1 MGKKRT
7 ILFGGLAII
16 ALVAGTA
23 AVRTASFAPAGI
35 ADGSDIQLATVPRY
49 DLDAAVAHLSAAAQI
64 KTVSHQ
70 NPADNDIAEWGRLHV
85 WLASTYPA
93 THRVMTRTVLPN
105 QTLIYHWPGSD
116 ASLAPIIVMA
126 HQDVVPVTEG
136 TEKDWKYPPFAGA
149 IAEKAVWGRG
159 TVDDKG
165 SLIGLF
171 EALEA
176 LAGQGFQP
184 KRSIYLVSGHD
195 EEAGGSGAVAAAAKL
210 KAEGVRALYTLDE
223 GSVVLR
229 DAPVINGPAILI
241 GVAEKGYATLKIT
254 ANAPGGHSSMPP
266 AETGVTTLARAVLA
280 ITEKPFPIEMRGP
293 GAAMV
298 EAFAAHKGGTTKLA
312 VANRWLLG
320 PLLKGQLGA
329 SPSSAAAFHTTIAP
343 TMLEGSPKENV
354 LPQSATALINYRI
367 APWNSSAD
375 VVARAKAA
383 VGDAPVE
390 LSWVK
395 PPNEPSRVSSSRSQ
409 GWKYVVAA
417 ARADAPEAVI
427 APFLVVG
434 ATDSRSMEPISQD
447 VYRFM
452 PMHFTLK
459 ETAMIHG
466 TNEHMTIDSF
476 RRMIDFYARLIATSA
491 GGTTGG

>member
-1 MGKKRT
+1 MGKRRT
-7 ILFGGLAII
+7 ILIGGLAVI
-16 ALVAGTA
+16 AVVAATV
-23 AVRTASFAPAGI
+23 AVRTATFAPKDI
-35 ADGSDIQLATVPRY
+35 ANGSDIRLAAVPAY
-49 DLDAAVAHLSAAAQI
+49 ELQAAVANLSAAAQI
-64 KTVSHQ
+64 RTISHQ
-70 NPADNDIAEWGRLHV
+70 DPADDEVAEWERLHA
-85 WLASTYPA
+85 WLAATYPA
-93 THRVMTRTVLPN
+93 THRAMTRTIMPN
-105 QTLIYHWPGSD
+105 RTLIYHWRGSD
-116 ASLAPIIVMA
+116 AALAPIIVMA

-136 TEKDWKYPPFAGA
+136 TEGDWKYPPFAGT
-149 IAEKAVWGRG
+149 IAEQAVWGRG

-165 SLIGLF
+165 SLVGLF

-184 KRSIYLVSGHD
+184 KRGIYLVSGHD
-195 EEAGGSGAVAAAAKL
+195 EEVGGSGAAAAAAKL
-210 KAEGVRALYTLDE
+210 KAEGVRALFTLDE

-229 DAPVINGPAILI
+229 DTPIINGPAILI
-241 GVAEKGYATLKIT
+241 GVAETGYATLKVT

-280 ITEKPFPIEMRGP
+280 ITENPFPMEMRGP

-298 EAFAAHKGGTTKLA
+298 ESLAAHKGGTTKMA
-312 VANRWLLG
+312 VANQWLFA
-320 PLLKGQLGA
+320 PVLKRQLGA

-367 APWNSSAD
+367 APWNTSAD
-375 VVARAKAA
+375 VMARAKAA

-390 LSWVK
+390 FSWVK
-395 PPNEPSRVSSSRSQ
+395 PPNEPSRVSSTNSQ

-417 ARADAPEAVI
+417 ARADAPDAVV

-434 ATDSRSMEPISQD
+434 ATDSRSMAPISED

-452 PMHFTLK
+452 PMHFSLK

-476 RRMIDFYARLIATSA
+476 KRMIDFYARLIATSA
-491 GGTTGG
+491 G

>member
-1 MGKKRT
+1 MAKRRT
-7 ILFGGLAII
+7 IILGGLAVI
-16 ALVAGTA
+16 ALVAGTV
-23 AVRTASFAPAGI
+23 AVRTAIFEPKDV
-35 ADGSDIQLATVPRY
+35 ADGGDIRLAAAPPY
-49 DLDAAVAHLSAAAQI
+49 DLDAAVANLSAAAQI
-64 KTVSHQ
+64 RTVSHQ
-70 NPADNDIAEWGRLHV
+70 DPVENEVAEWDRLHA
-85 WLASTYPA
+85 WLAKTYPA
-93 THRVMTRTVLPN
+93 THRAMTRTILPDR
-105 QTLIYHWPGSD
+105 TLIYYWPGSD
-116 ASLAPIIVMA
+116 PAAKPIIMMA
-126 HQDVVPVTEG
+126 HQDVVPVTPG
-136 TEKDWKYPPFAGA
+136 TEGDWKYPPFAGT
-149 IAEKAVWGRG
+149 IAEQAVWGRG

-171 EALEA
+171 EALDA
-176 LAGQGFQP
+176 LARQGFKP
-184 KRSIYLVSGHD
+184 KRGIYLVSGHD

-210 KAEGVRALYTLDE
+210 KADGVRALFTLDE

-229 DAPVINGPAILI
+229 DTPVIDGPAILI
-241 GVAEKGYATLKIT
+241 GVAEKGYATLKVT

-293 GAAMV
+293 GAAMI
-298 EAFAAHKGGTTKLA
+298 EALAAHKGGATKMA
-312 VANRWLLG
+312 VANQWLLG
-320 PLLKGQLGA
+320 SLVKREVAG

-343 TMLEGSPKENV
+343 TMLQGSPKENV

-375 VVARAKAA
+375 VMARAKAA

-395 PPNEPSRVSSSRSQ
+395 PPNEPSRVSSSSSP

-417 ARADAPEAVI
+417 ARADAPDAVVS
-427 APFLVVG
+427 PYLVVA
-434 ATDSRSMEPISQD
+434 ATDSRSMEPISDD

-466 TNEHMTIDSF
+466 TNEHMTVDSF

-491 GGTTGG
+491 G

>member
-1 MGKKRT
+1 MGKRRT
-7 ILFGGLAII
+7 IILGGLALI
-16 ALVAGTA
+16 AVGAGTV
-23 AVRTASFAPAGI
+23 AVRTASFAPKDI
-35 ADGSDIQLATVPRY
+35 ADGSDVRLAAAPPY
-49 DLDAAVAHLSAAAQI
+49 DLNAAAMHLSAATQI
-64 KTVSHQ
+64 PTISHQ
-70 NPADNDIAEWGRLHV
+70 DPAENDVAQWDRLHS
-85 WLASTYPA
+85 WFAATYPA
-93 THRVMTRTVLPN
+93 AHRAMTRTILPN
-105 QTLIYHWPGSD
+105 CTLVYHWAGSD
-116 ASLAPIIVMA
+116 PSLAPIIMMA
-126 HQDVVPVTEG
+126 HQDVVPVTAG
-136 TEKDWKYPPFAGA
+136 TEGDWKYPPFAGT

-165 SLIGLF
+165 SLVGLF

-176 LAGQGFQP
+176 LANQGFRP
-184 KRSIYLVSGHD
+184 KRGIYLVSGHD
-195 EEAGGSGAVAAAAKL
+195 EEAGGSGAKAAAAKL
-210 KAEGVRALYTLDE
+210 KADGVRALFTLDE

-229 DAPVINGPAILI
+229 DTPVINGPAILI
-241 GVAEKGYATLKIT
+241 GVAEKGYATLKVT
-254 ANAPGGHSSMPP
+254 AHAPGGHSSMPP
-266 AETGVTTLARAVLA
+266 AETGAATLARALLA

-293 GAAMV
+293 GAAMI
-298 EAFAAHKGGTTKLA
+298 EMLAAHKGGATKMA
-312 VANRWLLG
+312 VANQWLLG
-320 PLLKGQLGA
+320 SVLRRQVAA

-375 VVARAKAA
+375 IMARAKAA

-390 LSWVK
+390 LSWVT
-395 PPNEPSRVSSSRSQ
+395 PPNEPSRVSSTGSQ
-409 GWKYVVAA
+409 GWKYVVAS
-417 ARADAPEAVI
+417 ARADAPEAVV

-434 ATDSRSMEPISQD
+434 ATDSRSMEPVSDD

-476 RRMIDFYARLIATSA
+476 KRMIDFYARLIATSA
-491 GGTTGG
+491 G